1 MDAAPTRRAGRPYDI
16 IVWYAPERTS
26 VHRCIGASRVQ
37 RLARRIENSRKLA
50 YGPLH
55 LQVFSLNGVAIKGLS
70 LGSHMFPRFQNF
82 DSIAHI
88 RRLLNPAVKLS
99 GDIHGVSG
107 GHYKRRYKE

>member
-55 LQVFSLNGVAIKGLS
+55 LQVFSLNGAYHGSSTTNTTGPKKLMPCVLWFDKG
-70 LGSHMFPRFQNF
+70 RN
-82 DSIAHI
+82 
-88 RRLLNPAVKLS
+88 
-99 GDIHGVSG
+99 DILHQ
-107 GHYKRRYKE
+107 GHPN